1 MSTYFL
7 NYVTGVKTVKET
19 KLQTTESK
27 GKDQWNNVSG
37 QGMLLCEMYHSWPNF
52 KILFVYAIVGR
63 NVVNIV
69 SLLIMFRNIPTLLK

>member
-27 GKDQWNNVSG
+27 GKDQ
-37 QGMLLCEMYHSWPNF
+37 
-52 KILFVYAIVGR
+52 
-63 NVVNIV
+63 
-69 SLLIMFRNIPTLLK
+69 